1 MDTLIAQTRKAMQSK
16 LYYMGLMTS
25 LAIPDIAGALESA
38 DGKATGQKYSSWY
51 EAWVRPRLLEN
62 RNRNNPFTGDACYR
76 FRCSILHQGSSIHS
90 GSPYAR
96 VIFIE
101 PGAPNY
107 SIHYCLIGN
116 EALLIQID
124 EFVEEML
131 TGCAKCL
138 LSVKG
143 TQPFEGNFG
152 RFATRH
158 PNGVAP
164 YVHGVPVV
172 G

>member
-1 MDTLIAQTRKAMQSK
+1 MDTLIAQTREAIQSK

-25 LAIPDIAGALESA
+25 LAIPDIAGALESV
-38 DGKATGQKYSSWY
+38 DGKATRPKYSSWY
-51 EAWVRPRLLEN
+51 ERWVRPRLREN
-62 RNRNNPFTGDACYR
+62 RNRDNPFTGDACWQ
-76 FRCSILHQGSSIHS
+76 FRCSMLHQGSSIHPK
-90 GSPYAR
+90 SPYAR

-101 PGAPNY
+101 PGSPNY

-131 TGCAKCL
+131 TGCEKWL

-143 TQPFEGNFG
+143 TQPFDGNFG

-158 PNGVAP
+158 PNGLAP
-164 YVHGVPVV
+164 YVRGVPVV